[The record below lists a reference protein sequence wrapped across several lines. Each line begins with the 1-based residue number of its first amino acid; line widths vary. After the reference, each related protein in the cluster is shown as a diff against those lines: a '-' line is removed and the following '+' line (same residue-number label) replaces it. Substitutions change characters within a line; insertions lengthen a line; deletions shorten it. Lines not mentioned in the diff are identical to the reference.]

1 VCDLSFDRFSF
12 VFGREEKKM
21 RATFF
26 RLAFLE
32 KMKSRCAGGGISDDE
47 GGGLLSSKTASPPT
61 LDFLEFF
68 FGCHSGSCLYK

>member
-1 VCDLSFDRFSF
+1 
-12 VFGREEKKM
+12 M

-26 RLAFLE
+26 FRLAILE